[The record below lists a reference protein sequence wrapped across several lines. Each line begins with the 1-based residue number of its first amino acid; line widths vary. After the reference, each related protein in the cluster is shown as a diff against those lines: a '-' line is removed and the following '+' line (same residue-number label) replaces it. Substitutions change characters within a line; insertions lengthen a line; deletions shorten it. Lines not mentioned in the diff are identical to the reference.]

1 MSIVVKSGS
10 SANVASVN
18 ADGELAVAPTL
29 VSGDAGFVAALSE
42 VSKATDPGGRVMR
55 SPEVS
60 HDFRTRAG
68 LDRPMFD
75 LSFEGTV
82 ISQALVQ
89 QNLTS
94 MTVAQSGGFL
104 TLNNGGSTTAAQA
117 ANVKT
122 YRTFPL
128 HGSFPTYAE
137 MWLSVINE
145 TVSNATI
152 EFGLGFAT
160 GVAAPTDGVFF
171 RYNSAGE
178 LRGVLCNNS
187 VESQT
192 GVLTSPTTAES
203 HHWLIVWANEEIQF
217 WIDNVL
223 YAVVP
228 CPAGAAMPTSAR
240 ELPMFVRVY
249 NNGTPS
255 LAKKVNVG
263 YLSVS
268 LGDADMDMSM
278 SHVMAGLGGGA
289 YQIQPGTASG
299 QTSVFAVGA
308 APTAA
313 TWTASTAPA
322 TNNLGG
328 LWTSPAALPAGAET
342 DYPIFAYLNPAGTAA
357 LSGKTLFVTG
367 VKIHKTY
374 VTTVMG
380 AGATLMIWG
389 LGVGSTASSLATADG
404 AATVGP
410 RRVVIGFQTLAAAA
424 AVATAT
430 AEEPTLDLQN
440 SPFIVP
446 SGTYLH
452 ITLRCIGNAA
462 SGALRGAVT
471 VLGYFK

>member
-29 VSGDAGFVAALSE
+29 VSGDAGFVAVLSE

-192 GVLTSPTTAES
+192 GVLTSPTTAVS

-217 WIDNVL
+217 WIDDVL

-228 CPAGAAMPTSAR
+228 CPAGSAMPTSAR
-240 ELPMFVRVY
+240 ELPMFVRVF

-289 YQIQPGTASG
+289 YQVQPGTTSG
-299 QTSVFAVGA
+299 QTATYANGA
-308 APTAA
+308 APAA
-313 TWTASTAPA
+313 GTWTASTAPA
-322 TNNLGG
+322 TNTLGG
-328 LWTSPAALPAGAET
+328 LWLSPTLPAGAET
-342 DYPIFAYLNPAGTAA
+342 DYPLFAYLNPAGTAT
-357 LSGKTLFVTG
+357 LSGKTLFITG
-367 VKIHKTY
+367 VKVSKT
-374 VTTVMG
+374 VVSTAIG
-380 AGATLMIWG
+380 ANAMVIQWG
-389 LGVGSTASSLATADG
+389 LAVGSTASSLATTDA

-410 RRVVIGFQTLAAAA
+410 RRIALGYQTLAASAA
-424 AVATAT
+424 AFSATS
-430 AEEPTLDLQN
+430 EELSLDLSN
-440 SPFIVP
+440 APMVAP
-446 SGTYLH
+446 AGTYVHVIIRVLNN
-452 ITLRCIGNAA
+452 TAA
-462 SGALRGAVT
+462 GVLRGAVT
-471 VLGYFK
+471 ILGYFK